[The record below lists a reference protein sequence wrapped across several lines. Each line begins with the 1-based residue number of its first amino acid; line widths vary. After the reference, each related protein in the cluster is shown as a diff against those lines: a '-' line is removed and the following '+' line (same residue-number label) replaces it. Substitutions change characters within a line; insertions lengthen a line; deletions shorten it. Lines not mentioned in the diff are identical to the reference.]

1 MSILIKYAL
10 KESAIEIIA
19 KMGTPT
25 AKKPPVKKNKP
36 AVVKTEK
43 IKDKAPAKKRFDL
56 HKALKEHFGFNK
68 FIGTQE
74 KAIESLLAGHD
85 TFVIMPTGGGKS
97 LCYQLPALVSEGVAL
112 IVSPLIAL
120 MKNQVDLV
128 RGYSS
133 NDSVAH
139 FLNSTL
145 NKKEVKE
152 VHDDLLSGKT
162 KLLFVAPE
170 TMTRQD
176 NIEFFAGLT
185 ISFFAVD
192 EAHCISEWGHDF
204 RPEYRR
210 LREMM
215 IQINP
220 DAPVIALTATA
231 TPKVQSDIV
240 KNLDLREPNIFIS
253 SFNRANLYYEVLPK
267 IKKAQVDENIVRF
280 IKSMKKKSGII
291 YTLNRKTTEELAD
304 ILNANG
310 IKAVAYHAGLDSK
323 LRASRQ
329 DLFLGEEMQVI
340 CATIAFGMGID
351 KPDIRFVIHYNIP
364 KSIENYYQ
372 ETGRAG
378 RDGLEGKCLLYY
390 SHKDVS
396 KLEHLMR
403 DKPLSEREVGAQL
416 INETVAF
423 AETGV
428 CRRKILMSYFG
439 EEYEKE
445 NCGHCDNC
453 KHPKERLEAKDE
465 VVIALKAIKALE
477 ERFATDYVVQII
489 SGRLT
494 PQIQMFRHDALDA
507 FASGNDKDNHFW
519 NSLLR
524 QLILEGLLTKDIEE
538 YGVLKFTK
546 KTEAYLKKPKSFQIV
561 LNKMYDNANA
571 DDEEGT
577 EVTEGAALDE
587 RLLEMLTELRQK
599 EAKRVG
605 LVSWIIFLENTL
617 QDMATMYPTSLEELE
632 KCQGVS
638 KGKALKFGKPFVEL
652 IKRYVEDNNIE
663 RPDDFVMK
671 SVVNKSGSKV
681 YIIQNTDKKVS
692 LETIAKNKGWR
703 MDEMLEE
710 METIAASGTKL
721 NLTYAIDEMLD
732 DDDQDEIIE
741 YFKSCETSSLQVAQ
755 EELSEFNF
763 NWEQLK
769 IMRIKFLSE
778 YGM

>member
-1 MSILIKYAL
+1 
-10 KESAIEIIA
+10 
-19 KMGTPT
+19 MGTST
-25 AKKPPVKKNKP
+25 AKKPATKSSPSKTGKTVKAKETTP
-36 AVVKTEK
+36 S
-43 IKDKAPAKKRFDL
+43 KKRFDL
-56 HKALKEHFGFNK
+56 HKALQEYFGFDK
-68 FIGTQE
+68 FKGTQE

-97 LCYQLPALVSEGVAL
+97 LCYQLPAMVSDGVAL

-133 NDSVAH
+133 NDEVAH

-145 NKKEVKE
+145 NKKEIKE

-162 KLLFVAPE
+162 KMLYVAPE
-170 TMTRQD
+170 TMTKQE
-176 NIEFFAGLT
+176 NLEFFADLK

-253 SFNRANLYYEVLPK
+253 SFNRENLYYEVLPK
-267 IKKAQVDENIVRF
+267 IKKAQTDENIVRF

-323 LRASRQ
+323 LRAERQ
-329 DLFLGEEMQVI
+329 DQFLGEDVQVI

-453 KHPKERLEAKDE
+453 KHPKERVEAKDE
-465 VVIALKAIKALE
+465 VVIALKAIKALD

-489 SGRLT
+489 SGKLT
-494 PQIQMFRHDALDA
+494 PQIQMFRHDVLDA

-519 NSLLR
+519 NSLIR

-546 KTEAYLKKPKSFQIV
+546 KAEAFLKKPKSFQIV
-561 LNKMYDNANA
+561 LNKLYDDANA
-571 DDEEGT
+571 DDEETT
-577 EVTEGAALDE
+577 ETTGGAALDE
-587 RLLEMLTELRQK
+587 RLIEMLMELRQK
-599 EAKRVG
+599 EAKKKNLPPFV
-605 LVSWIIFLENTL
+605 IFLESSL
-617 QDMATMYPTSLEELE
+617 QDMATFYPITMEGLE

-638 KGKALKFGKPFVEL
+638 KGKAIKYGRPFVDL

-671 SVVNKSGSKV
+671 SVVNKSGNKV

-721 NLTYAIDEMLD
+721 NLDYAIDEMLD
-732 DDDQDEIIE
+732 EDDQDEIIE
-741 YFKSCETSSLQVAQ
+741 YFKGCETSSLQVAQ
-755 EELSEFNF
+755 EELSDYNF

>member
-1 MSILIKYAL
+1 MGTSIVKKPAAKSNPSKTGKTVKL
-10 KESAIEIIA
+10 KETS
-19 KMGTPT
+19 
-25 AKKPPVKKNKP
+25 
-36 AVVKTEK
+36 
-43 IKDKAPAKKRFDL
+43 PAKEKFDL
-56 HKALKEHFGFNK
+56 HKALKQYFGFTK
-68 FIGTQE
+68 FKGTQE
-74 KAIESLLAGHD
+74 KAIESLMAGHD

-97 LCYQLPALVSEGVAL
+97 LCYQLPAMLSEGVAM

-133 NDSVAH
+133 NDNVAH

-145 NKKEVKE
+145 NKKEIKE

-162 KLLFVAPE
+162 KLLYVAPE
-170 TMTRQD
+170 TMTKQE
-176 NIEFFAGLT
+176 NLEFFSDLN

-231 TPKVQSDIV
+231 TPKVQSDIE
-240 KNLDLREPNIFIS
+240 KNLDLRKPNIFIS
-253 SFNRANLYYEVLPK
+253 SFNRPNLYYEVLPK
-267 IKKAQVDENIVRF
+267 IKKGPTDENIVRF
-280 IKSMKKKSGII
+280 IKGMKNKSGII

-304 ILNANG
+304 ILMANG

-323 LRASRQ
+323 LRAERQ
-329 DLFLGEEMQVI
+329 DMFMNEDTHVI

-378 RDGLEGKCLLYY
+378 RDGLEGKCILYY

-416 INETVAF
+416 IHETVAF

-453 KHPKERLEAKDE
+453 KHPKERIEAKDDA
-465 VVIALKAIKALE
+465 VIALKTIKALD
-477 ERFATDYVVQII
+477 ERFATDYTVQII
-489 SGRLT
+489 VGRMT
-494 PQIQMFRHDALDA
+494 PQNQMFRHDVLDV
-507 FASGNDKDNHFW
+507 FASGNDRDNHFW
-519 NSLLR
+519 NSMIR
-524 QLILEGLLTKDIEE
+524 QLILEGLLIKDIEE

-546 KTEAYLKKPKSFQIV
+546 KGEAFLKKPKSFQIV
-561 LNKMYDNANA
+561 LNKLYDDADA
-571 DDEEGT
+571 DDEE
-577 EVTEGAALDE
+577 VTETTGGVALDE
-587 RLLEMLTELRQK
+587 KLQTMLVELRQK
-599 EAKRVG
+599 EAKKKNLPPFV
-605 LVSWIIFLENTL
+605 VFLETSL
-617 QDMATMYPTSLEELE
+617 QDMATFYPITMEGLE

-638 KGKALKFGKPFVEL
+638 KGKAIKFGKPFVEL
-652 IKRYVEDNNIE
+652 IVRYVEENNIE

-721 NLTYAIDEMLD
+721 NLDYAIDEMLD
-732 DDDQDEIIE
+732 EDDQDEIIE

-755 EELSEFNF
+755 EELSEYNF

>member
-1 MSILIKYAL
+1 M
-10 KESAIEIIA
+10 
-19 KMGTPT
+19 
-25 AKKPPVKKNKP
+25 PVLAKNK
-36 AVVKTEK
+36 KTS
-43 IKDKAPAKKRFDL
+43 PGLKKLDL
-56 HKALKEHFGFNK
+56 HKALRQYFGFSQFK
-68 FIGTQE
+68 GTQE

-97 LCYQLPALVSEGVAL
+97 LCYQLPAMVSEGVAI

-133 NDSVAH
+133 SDDVAH

-145 NKKEVKE
+145 NKKEIRE

-162 KLLFVAPE
+162 KMLYVAPE
-170 TMTRQD
+170 TLTKQE
-176 NIEFFAGLT
+176 NLEFFSDLT
-185 ISFFAVD
+185 VSFFAVD

-215 IQINP
+215 VMIDP
-220 DAPVIALTATA
+220 DVPVIALTATA

-240 KNLDLREPNIFIS
+240 KNLELRDPHVYLS
-253 SFNRANLYYEVLPK
+253 SFNRTNLYYEVLPK
-267 IKKAQVDENIVRF
+267 IKKTQTEENIVRF

-291 YTLNRKTTEELAD
+291 YTLNRKTTEEMAD
-304 ILNANG
+304 ILMANG
-310 IKAVAYHAGLDSK
+310 IKAVAYHAGLDAK
-323 LRASRQ
+323 VRADRQ
-329 DLFLGEEMQVI
+329 DKFLGEEVQVI

-378 RDGLEGKCLLYY
+378 RDGLEGKCILYY

-428 CRRKILMSYFG
+428 CRRKVLMNYFG
-439 EEYEKE
+439 EWYEQE
-445 NCGHCDNC
+445 NCGACDNC
-453 KHPKERLEAKDE
+453 KHPKERIEAKE
-465 VVIALKAIKALE
+465 EAVLALKAIQELD
-477 ERFATDYVVQII
+477 ERFATDYVVHII
-489 SGRLT
+489 TGKLT
-494 PQIQMFRHDALDA
+494 PQITMFRHEGLNS
-507 FASGNDKDNHFW
+507 FASGNDKEAFFW
-519 NSLLR
+519 QSLIR
-524 QLILEGLLTKDIEE
+524 QLILEGLLVKDIEE

-546 KTEAYLKKPKSFQIV
+546 KGAQFLKKPKSFTIV
-561 LNKMYDNANA
+561 INKQYEDAQG
-571 DDEEGT
+571 DDDWEVAEET
-577 EVTEGAALDE
+577 PAVSIDQAL
-587 RLLEMLTELRQK
+587 LQQLTSLRQQ
-599 EAKRVG
+599 EARKKG
-605 LVSWIIFLENTL
+605 LPPFVIFLENSL
-617 QDMATMYPTSLEELE
+617 QDMATMYPITLEGLE

-638 KGKALKFGKPFVEL
+638 KGKALKYGKPFVEL
-652 IKRYVEDNNIE
+652 IAAYVEEHQID

-671 SVVNKSGSKV
+671 SVINKSGDKV
-681 YIIQNTDKKVS
+681 YVIQNTDKKVP

-703 MDEMLEE
+703 LDEMLEE
-710 METIAASGTKL
+710 IETIAASGTRL
-721 NLTYAIDEMLD
+721 NLDYAIDQMLD
-732 DDDQDEIIE
+732 LSEQEEIIE
-741 YFKSCETSSLQVAQ
+741 YFKSSETSSLQVAQ
-755 EELSEFNF
+755 EELAEFNF
-763 NWEQLK
+763 TWEQLK
-769 IMRIKFLSE
+769 IMRIKFLIK
-778 YGM
+778 YGL